1 MSKTNKK
8 YVKLVVLSTLAEPR
22 ALADISKEWFG
33 NTGRLFQP
41 QILKEITTAEKSG
54 LFTLKK
60 RVYEANIDKFLEI
73 ELQKIKLGES
83 SVAKKYHDYLRFF
96 YTKLGFF
103 TRKVYLNPA
112 VIKELTLGDRRKA
125 EELDFGLLLQLPFIL
140 QYLKNKDED
149 LANIMVQVMGLEKY
163 VKVVEKLEW
172 KYYYLLKEEK
182 RIEDWVES
190 YNKLTEL
197 FGKLQKKKLNI
208 FEDSIKSLRR

>member
-1 MSKTNKK
+1 M
-8 YVKLVVLSTLAEPR
+8 
-22 ALADISKEWFG
+22 
-33 NTGRLFQP
+33 
-41 QILKEITTAEKSG
+41 
-54 LFTLKK
+54 
-60 RVYEANIDKFLEI
+60 
-73 ELQKIKLGES
+73 
-83 SVAKKYHDYLRFF
+83 
-96 YTKLGFF
+96 
-103 TRKVYLNPA
+103 
-112 VIKELTLGDRRKA
+112 
-125 EELDFGLLLQLPFIL
+125 
-140 QYLKNKDED
+140 KNKDED